1 MIYELFEDKQSQFLA
16 LATFLPQLGL
26 ILISSVTLYHDL
38 FLCIFI

>member
-1 MIYELFEDKQSQFLA
+1 MIYELFEDKQSQILA

-26 ILISSVTLYHDL
+26 VLISAVTLYYDL